1 MTAWFPLAILAL
13 LFFAAITL
21 IQKHLLNIGIHPVIF
36 GLYLMGFSFIA
47 FLITSISMKQSLTIP
62 KSWIFWLAVLGII
75 ALAGNLA
82 ATYSFQKTP
91 NAGYTQAIISA
102 SAVLVLITSI
112 FLFNSE
118 FSWLKVLGIALTIIG
133 VIIIGLK

>member
-1 MTAWFPLAILAL
+1 MVAWFPLALLAL
-13 LFFAAITL
+13 FFFAAITL
-21 IQKHLLNIGIHPVIF
+21 IQKHLLNQGIHPIIF

-47 FLITSISMKQSLTIP
+47 FLIAAIFMKQSFAVP
-62 KSWIFWLAVLGII
+62 KSWVFWLAILGII
-75 ALAGNLA
+75 ALLGNLA
-82 ATYSFQKTP
+82 ATYSFQKVP

-102 SAVLVLITSI
+102 SAIVVLVASI

-118 FSWLKVLGIALTIIG
+118 FSWLQALGVMLTIIG